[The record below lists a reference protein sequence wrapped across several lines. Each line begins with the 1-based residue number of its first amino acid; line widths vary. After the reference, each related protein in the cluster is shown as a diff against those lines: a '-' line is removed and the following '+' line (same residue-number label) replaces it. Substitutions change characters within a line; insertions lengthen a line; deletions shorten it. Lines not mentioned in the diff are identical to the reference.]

1 MRMELEH
8 GDVVKALAVYMKTKG
23 FVVAPEPENFVF
35 KNESSEP
42 GKIELLVLVKN
53 MDTAPPEPAAP
64 PTPPRAPAA
73 RPAAPAQA
81 PAARPAPRP
90 APPPPPPAAKKNDL
104 FRPVAPPQL
113 IPPAPKHRVLDKQAA
128 SSPALM
134 LAGQHPH
141 MPMASRVVQAFDG
154 SEKGAEELV
163 DDSAPPPPVR
173 RAQAAPSESSLIVDP
188 GEMSPEDRAVFDDIL
203 ARSQARAEEGPH
215 YAEDSA
221 NDPIRPEGHVEDE

>member
-8 GDVVKALAVYMKTKG
+8 GDVIKALAVYMQTKG
-23 FVVAPEPENFVF
+23 FVVAPEYENFVF
-35 KNESSEP
+35 KNESTEP

-64 PTPPRAPAA
+64 PPVQ
-73 RPAAPAQA
+73 RPAAPTQRATGQAQA
-81 PAARPAPRP
+81 APVSRPAPRP
-90 APPPPPPAAKKNDL
+90 APSPTPPKKNDM

-134 LAGQHPH
+134 IAGQHPH
-141 MPMASRVVQAFDG
+141 MPMAAAVVPAYGG

-163 DDSAPPPPVR
+163 DDYVSPPVR
-173 RAQAAPSESSLIVDP
+173 RPPVVQTDSSLIVDP
-188 GEMSPEDRAVFDDIL
+188 NEMAPEDRAVFDDIL

-215 YAEDSA
+215 YATDSA
-221 NDPIRPEGHVEDE
+221 DDPIRPEGHVEDE